1 MDAFRDLLAL
11 AVGNTASFPE
21 SLSREEW
28 DDLRK
33 TASKQ
38 SLLGV
43 TFSAVDALPD
53 GHRPP
58 LGIYSRWALDTEK
71 ICAANSRR
79 AECVAELDKLFAG
92 AGLRSCI
99 LKGQGVARFYPH
111 PELRQCGD
119 IDIWVDGSRKE
130 VLDFLRERCEVKAVV
145 YHHCDARL
153 FKDVPVEVHF
163 TPTWMN
169 DPLLNA
175 RLQRWFCSEAP
186 AQFAN
191 RVGDYSAPTGSF
203 DAVFLSVHIFRHL
216 LDEGVGL
223 RQLMDL
229 QYVLRALSSGE
240 IAYVSRVLG
249 SLGLSRFS
257 GAAMWLLGEVFGL
270 PEAAMV
276 CKPDARRGAFLLD
289 EVLRAGN
296 FGMHDPRNRHSR
308 DESRIGAFVRKSRRQ
323 LRFLSIAPREVLAAP
338 FFKAW
343 QYCWRRIHRYL

>member
-1 MDAFRDLLAL
+1 MDAFRTLLAL
-11 AVGNTASFPE
+11 AVGNAASFSE
-21 SLSREEW
+21 LLSREEW

-71 ICAANSRR
+71 ICAANARR
-79 AECVAELDKLFAG
+79 AEYVGELDRLFSEAG
-92 AGLRSCI
+92 MRCCI
-99 LKGQGVARFYPH
+99 LKGQGVARFYPE
-111 PELRQCGD
+111 PDRRQCGD
-119 IDIWVDGSRKE
+119 IDVWVDGSRGE
-130 VLDFLRERCEVKAVV
+130 VLDFLRGRCKVGGVV
-145 YHHCDARL
+145 YHHCDAKL
-153 FKDVPVEVHF
+153 FEDVPVEVHF

-175 RLQRWFCSEAP
+175 RLQRWFRAEAQI
-186 AQFAN
+186 QFSN
-191 RVGDYSAPTGSF
+191 RVGEYSAPTAAF

-229 QYVLRALSSGE
+229 QYVLRALDAEEAATVGCE
-240 IAYVSRVLG
+240 LKA
-249 SLGLSRFS
+249 LGLGRFA

-270 PEAAMV
+270 PESAMV
-276 CKPDARRGAFLLD
+276 AAPDPHRGAFLLD
-289 EVLRAGN
+289 EVMRAGN
-296 FGMHDPRNRHSR
+296 FGKHDPRNRHSR
-308 DESRIGAFVRKSRRQ
+308 DESRLGALLRKTRRQ
-323 LRFLSIAPREVLAAP
+323 LRFFTLAPREVLAAP

-343 QYCWRRIHRYL
+343 QYCWRLVKHYL